1 MSNSGAAD
9 IGQSLAMMRKL
20 LEQIV
25 QTLVIKPESVRVSAG
40 LQEDGAHKLTI
51 TVDSQDLGKV
61 IGKNGQTI
69 KAIRL
74 LVNAIKSDQ
83 FNILVDV
90 TA

>member
-1 MSNSGAAD
+1 MSNSGSTD
-9 IGQSLAMMRKL
+9 IGKSLAMMRKL
-20 LEQIV
+20 LEQVV
-25 QTLVIKPESVRVSAG
+25 QTLVTKPESVRVAAG

-51 TVDSQDLGKV
+51 TVDNQDLGKV

-74 LVNAIKSDQ
+74 LVNALKSDNY
-83 FNILVDV
+83 NIMVDV